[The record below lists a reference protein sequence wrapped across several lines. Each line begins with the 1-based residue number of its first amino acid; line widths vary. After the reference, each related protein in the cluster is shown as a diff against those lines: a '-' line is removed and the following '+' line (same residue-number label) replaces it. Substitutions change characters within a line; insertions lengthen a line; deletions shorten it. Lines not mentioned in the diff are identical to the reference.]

1 MKKPHIEVA
10 NGKSI
15 GCEGAVAITQCI
27 SIRSGGTCIKMRAIN
42 GSECILE
49 EREKFGVTEDVI
61 RCRITNSW
69 QSDVIGV
76 KRSG

>member
-1 MKKPHIEVA
+1 MKKLHIKVTY
-10 NGKSI
+10 GKSI
-15 GCEGAVAITQCI
+15 GCEGTIAITQCI
-27 SIRSGGTCIKMRAIN
+27 SISSGGACIKMRAVD

-61 RCRITNSW
+61 GYGITNSR
-69 QSDVIGV
+69 QSDMIGV